1 MYFSGSMIGFLMGLV
16 SEVVHSHTGVPTA
29 MPGATPLGSSIPDAT
44 ASPQEAPTVRL
55 AFPGSFLDV
64 GAPKTQPIMNQNE
77 GS

>member
-1 MYFSGSMIGFLMGLV
+1 MIGFLMGLV

-44 ASPQEAPTVRL
+44 ASPQEALTVRL

-64 GAPKTQPIMNQNE
+64 GAPKTQSIMNQKE